1 MLYRHLYI
9 RFTSPPKKSISFTSQ
24 MMSPVL
30 SFRTSSPWELS
41 WPDTCN
47 TPSRTA
53 GTTGKVPGHM
63 QLKAIN
69 CSLSS
74 YLSCSCE
81 AFLHELLL
89 EEVLGGAPLF
99 FITTQVL
106 MVKVSHR
113 ARDANGVLCVHFK
126 YGSLQYT
133 MHEYLTYLYS
143 CAMPIFLFNSINMCA
158 KHK

>member
-1 MLYRHLYI
+1 MVYI
-9 RFTSPPKKSISFTSQ
+9 TAEKSISFTSQ

-63 QLKAIN
+63 QLKAIS

-89 EEVLGGAPLF
+89 GEVLGGAPLF

-113 ARDANGVLCVHFK
+113 AREPMGYSVFTSSMVVFSIQCMNTSHMCIVVQCPSF
-126 YGSLQYT
+126 
-133 MHEYLTYLYS
+133 YLT
-143 CAMPIFLFNSINMCA
+143 A
-158 KHK
+158 